1 MSMFCYQCEQTAKG
15 TGCTVAGV
23 CGKQP
28 DVATLQDLLVHAVK
42 GIGYWADLS
51 RAVGGKDEEIDRFVI
66 DALFATVTN
75 VDFDPDAIA
84 ALLAEASRLHKKARE
99 LFEKHNGRAFSGF
112 VPAGAKLWVLPEDRA
127 EQIKLG
133 EEHGVKEGRV
143 SPDISRSARSSST
156 ASRGMP
162 PTRTTPACSARN
174 RTRSTPSP
182 TRRWGT
188 CSTTSS
194 TWAITSRSPW
204 RSAASTT

>member
-28 DVATLQDLLVHAVK
+28 DVATLQDLLVYAVK

-84 ALLAEASRLHKKARE
+84 ALVAEANRLHKKAKE
-99 LFEKHNGRAFSGF
+99 LFEKNNGRAFSGF
-112 VPAGAKLWVLPEDRA
+112 VPAAAKLWVLPEDRA

-143 SPDISRSARSSST
+143 SRRHPLAAPDHPLRRQGVCRLR
-156 ASRGMP
+156 ASRARPRQGIGRDLRLHP
-162 PTRTTPACSARN
+162 PDAGEPAQRQARPG
-174 RTRSTPSP
+174 R
-182 TRRWGT
+182 
-188 CSTTSS
+188 
-194 TWAITSRSPW
+194 
-204 RSAASTT
+204 